1 MHGVFPSCHCY
12 SASAQRIQIHWI
24 NIGDSGEVVT
34 PFMQVETYSTRNF
47 ATLEPSELQ
56 LPFTEGYILGFYT
69 YPFNCTV
76 PGRYQTLY
84 FIIDLA
90 ESCVFTKQS
99 LPLLLLH
106 LLLILIKG
114 PPYP

>member
-1 MHGVFPSCHCY
+1 MAIVKVHRVFPSGRY
-12 SASAQRIQIHWI
+12 YAASSRQIQFHWI
-24 NIGDSGEVVT
+24 NVGDSGTVVI
-34 PFMQVETYSTRNF
+34 PFMQVGIYPTRNF

-84 FIIDLA
+84 FILDFA
-90 ESCVFTKQS
+90 ESCVFNKQS
-99 LPLLLLH
+99 PLPILLSH
-106 LLLILIKG
+106 TKN
-114 PPYP
+114 